1 MEISEERGAK
11 RQGAASSA
19 PTSIDGQLEV
29 VSTGIFVADCVARP
43 VVGTPAKGRLELVDS
58 IGLYSGGSAASTGY
72 GLARFGIKTAVIG
85 RIGNDGFGDFM
96 INETKR
102 HGAIAMLER
111 DESAGTSSTLVT
123 VDEDSERSFLHY
135 IGANANLQPSDIPLL
150 ELKSRGAKII
160 HVAGYFALPGMEGI
174 DGSPTRDMFKDARAL
189 GIQTS
194 LDSVWD
200 ARGRWMQLIGTV
212 LPETDFFCP
221 SIVEARAMLNMSDES
236 PLEIA
241 KALFD
246 AGVREVVALKMGEE
260 GSFVMAKNGEH
271 HTLGVARVPSI
282 DGTGSGDAFI
292 AGFLAARLKGLNLLE
307 ACKCGNA
314 AGAMCVR
321 AVGAMTGISDWQELR
336 QIAESI
342 QEVV

>member
-1 MEISEERGAK
+1 MDS
-11 RQGAASSA
+11 AA
-19 PTSIDGQLEV
+19 LEV
-29 VSTGIFVADCVARP
+29 VSIGIFVADCVARP
-43 VVGTPAKGRLELVDS
+43 VIGTPPKGKLELVDS

-96 INETKR
+96 LNETKR

-111 DESAGTSSTLVT
+111 DSSAGTSATLVS
-123 VDEDSERSFLHY
+123 VDQDGERSFLHY
-135 IGANANLQPSDIPLL
+135 IGANANLRPSDIPLS
-150 ELKSRGAKII
+150 ELFSRGTKIL

-174 DGSPTRDMFKDARAL
+174 DGSPSRDMFKEARAL

-200 ARGRWMQLIGTV
+200 AKGRWMKLIGTV
-212 LPETDFFCP
+212 LPETDYFCP
-221 SIVEARAMLNMSDES
+221 SIHEAQAITNLPES
-236 PLEIA
+236 ATPLEVA
-241 KALFD
+241 KALFA
-246 AGVREVVALKMGEE
+246 AGVREIVALKMGED

-271 HTLGVARVPSI
+271 HMVGIAHVPSI

-307 ACKCGNA
+307 AAKCGNA

-321 AVGAMTGISDWQELR
+321 ALGAMTGITDWQELTR
-336 QIAESI
+336 IASTTL
-342 QEVV
+342 EVL

>member
-1 MEISEERGAK
+1 MNSD
-11 RQGAASSA
+11 S
-19 PTSIDGQLEV
+19 LEV

-43 VVGTPAKGRLELVDS
+43 VIGTPAKGKLELVDS

-72 GLARFGIKTAVIG
+72 SLARFGIKTAVIG

-96 INETKR
+96 LNETKR
-102 HGAIAMLER
+102 HGAFPMLER

-123 VDEDSERSFLHY
+123 VDEDGERSFLHY
-135 IGANANLQPSDIPLL
+135 IGANANLRSSDISLS
-150 ELKSRGAKII
+150 ELKARGTKII

-174 DGSPTRDMFKDARAL
+174 DGSPTRDMFKEARAL

-200 ARGRWMQLIGTV
+200 ARGRWMKLIGSV
-212 LPETDFFCP
+212 LPETDYFCP
-221 SIVEARAMLNMSDES
+221 NLHEARAITNLPENAT
-236 PLEIA
+236 PLEVA
-241 KALFD
+241 RALFA
-246 AGVREVVALKMGEE
+246 AGVREIVALKMGEA
-260 GSFVMAKNGEH
+260 GSFVMNKNGEH
-271 HTLGVARVPSI
+271 HTVGIARVPSI

-292 AGFLAARLKGLNLLE
+292 AGFLAARLKGLSLLE
-307 ACKCGNA
+307 AAKCGNA
-314 AGAMCVR
+314 AGAMCMR
-321 AVGAMTGISDWQELR
+321 AVGAMTGITDWQELT

>member
-1 MEISEERGAK
+1 M
-11 RQGAASSA
+11 
-19 PTSIDGQLEV
+19 TSNPLEV

-43 VVGTPAKGRLELVDS
+43 VIGTPAKGKLELVDS

-96 INETKR
+96 LNETRR
-102 HGAIAMLER
+102 HGAFPMLER

-123 VDEDSERSFLHY
+123 VDEDGERSFLHY
-135 IGANANLQPSDIPLL
+135 IGANANLRPSNISLF
-150 ELKSRGAKII
+150 ELKSRGTKII

-174 DGSPTRDMFKDARAL
+174 DGSPTRGMFKDARAL

-212 LPETDFFCP
+212 LPETDYFCP
-221 SIVEARAMLNMSDES
+221 NLHEARAIMGMPETAA
-236 PLEIA
+236 PLEVA

-246 AGVREVVALKMGEE
+246 AGVREIVALKMGEE
-260 GSFVMAKNGEH
+260 GSFVMDKKGLH
-271 HTLGVARVPSI
+271 HTVGIANVPSI

-307 ACKCGNA
+307 AAKCGNA

-321 AVGAMTGISDWQELR
+321 AVGAMTGITNWTEVK
-336 QIAESI
+336 QIAATIS
-342 QEVV
+342 EVL

>member
-1 MEISEERGAK
+1 MEMDS
-11 RQGAASSA
+11 
-19 PTSIDGQLEV
+19 LEV

-43 VVGTPAKGRLELVDS
+43 VVSTPAKGKLELVDS

-85 RIGNDGFGDFM
+85 RIGSDGFGDFM
-96 INETKR
+96 LNETKR
-102 HGAIAMLER
+102 HGAISMLER

-123 VDEDSERSFLHY
+123 VDEDGERSFLHY
-135 IGANANLQPSDIPLL
+135 IGANANLRPADIPLS
-150 ELKSRGAKII
+150 ELKSRGLSVI

-174 DGSPTRDMFKDARAL
+174 DGSPTRDMFKEARAL

-221 SIVEARAMLNMSDES
+221 SIHEARAMLDMPENTR

-241 KALFD
+241 QELFK

-307 ACKCGNA
+307 ATKCGNA

-321 AVGAMTGISDWQELR
+321 AVGAMTGITNWSEVE
-336 QIAESI
+336 QIAATIS
-342 QEVV
+342 EVL

>member
-1 MEISEERGAK
+1 MNSD
-11 RQGAASSA
+11 
-19 PTSIDGQLEV
+19 PLEV

-43 VVGTPAKGRLELVDS
+43 VLATPAKGKLELVDS

-96 INETKR
+96 LNEANR
-102 HGAIAMLER
+102 HGAIAMLKR

-123 VDEDSERSFLHY
+123 VDEDGERSFLHY
-135 IGANANLQPSDIPLL
+135 IGANANLRPVDIPLF
-150 ELKSRGAKII
+150 ELKSRGLKIL
-160 HVAGYFALPGMEGI
+160 HVAGYFALPGMEGV
-174 DGSPTRDMFKDARAL
+174 DGSPTRDMFREARGL

-212 LPETDFFCP
+212 LPETDYFCP
-221 SIVEARAMLNMSDES
+221 NLQEARAITNLPENTTPFEV
-236 PLEIA
+236 A
-241 KALFD
+241 TALFA
-246 AGVREVVALKMGEE
+246 AGVREMVALKMGEE
-260 GSFVMAKNGEH
+260 GAFVMDKNGEH
-271 HTLGVARVPSI
+271 HTVGIASVPSI

-292 AGFLAARLKGLNLLE
+292 AGFLAARLKGLNLFK
-307 ACKCGNA
+307 AAKCGNA

-321 AVGAMTGISDWQELR
+321 AVGAMTGITDWQELS
-336 QIAESI
+336 QIAANI
-342 QEVV
+342 QEVL

>member
-1 MEISEERGAK
+1 MNSD
-11 RQGAASSA
+11 
-19 PTSIDGQLEV
+19 PLEV

-43 VVGTPAKGRLELVDS
+43 VLATPAKGKLELVDS

-85 RIGNDGFGDFM
+85 RIGHDGFGDFM
-96 INETKR
+96 LNETKR

-123 VDEDSERSFLHY
+123 VDEDGERSFLHY
-135 IGANANLQPSDIPLL
+135 IGANANLRPTDISLI
-150 ELKSRGAKII
+150 ELKARGTKII

-174 DGSPTRDMFKDARAL
+174 DGSPTRDMFKEARGL

-212 LPETDFFCP
+212 LPETDYFCP
-221 SIVEARAMLNMSDES
+221 NLQEARAITNLPENAA
-236 PLEIA
+236 PLEVA
-241 KALFD
+241 TALFA
-246 AGVREVVALKMGEE
+246 AGVREIVALKMGEH
-260 GSFVMAKNGEH
+260 GSFVMDKNGQH
-271 HTLGVARVPSI
+271 HTVGIANVPSI

-292 AGFLAARLKGLNLLE
+292 AGFLAARLKGLSLLE
-307 ACKCGNA
+307 AAKCGNA

-321 AVGAMTGISDWQELR
+321 AVGAMTGITDWQELT
-336 QIAESI
+336 QIAQGI
-342 QEVV
+342 QEVL

>member
-1 MEISEERGAK
+1 MNSDA
-11 RQGAASSA
+11 
-19 PTSIDGQLEV
+19 LEV

-43 VVGTPAKGRLELVDS
+43 VIGTPAKGKLELVDS

-72 GLARFGIKTAVIG
+72 SLARFGIKTAVIG

-96 INETKR
+96 LNEANR
-102 HGAIAMLER
+102 HGATAMLER
-111 DESAGTSSTLVT
+111 DKTAGTSSTLVT
-123 VDEDSERSFLHY
+123 VDEDGERSFLHY
-135 IGANANLQPSDIPLL
+135 IGANANLRPSDISLL
-150 ELKSRGAKII
+150 ELKSRGTKII

-174 DGSPTRDMFKDARAL
+174 DGSPTRDMFAEARAL

-221 SIVEARAMLNMSDES
+221 NLHEARAITELPES
-236 PLEIA
+236 AKPLEVA
-241 KALFD
+241 RALFQ
-246 AGVREVVALKMGEE
+246 AGVREIVALKMGEE
-260 GSFVMAKNGEH
+260 GSFVMTKNGEH
-271 HTLGVARVPSI
+271 HMVGIARVPSI

-292 AGFLAARLKGLNLLE
+292 AGFLAARLKGLGLLE
-307 ACKCGNA
+307 AAKCGNA

-321 AVGAMTGISDWQELR
+321 AVGAMTGITDWQEVK
-336 QIAESI
+336 QIAATTL
-342 QEVV
+342 EVL

>member
-1 MEISEERGAK
+1 MNSD
-11 RQGAASSA
+11 
-19 PTSIDGQLEV
+19 PLEV

-72 GLARFGIKTAVIG
+72 SLARFGIQTAVIG

-96 INETKR
+96 LNETKR

-111 DESAGTSSTLVT
+111 DEMAGTSSTLVT
-123 VDEDSERSFLHY
+123 VDEDGERSFLHY
-135 IGANANLQPSDIPLL
+135 IGANANLRPSNIPLL
-150 ELKSRGAKII
+150 ELKARGLKIL

-174 DGSPTRDMFKDARAL
+174 DGSPTRDLFKDARAL

-194 LDSVWD
+194 LDSVWN
-200 ARGRWMQLIGTV
+200 ARGNWIQKIGSI
-212 LPETDFFCP
+212 LPETDYFCP
-221 SIVEARAMLNMSDES
+221 SIHEARAILEMPES
-236 PLEIA
+236 VTPLEIA
-241 KALFD
+241 QGLFA

-260 GSFVMAKNGEH
+260 GSFVMDKHGEH
-271 HTLGVARVPSI
+271 HNVGIFRVPSI

-292 AGFLAARLKGLNLLE
+292 SGFLAARLKGLSLLE
-307 ACKCGNA
+307 AQKCGNA

-321 AVGAMTGISDWQELR
+321 ALGAMTGITDWQEVTK
-336 QIAESI
+336 IAASI
-342 QEVV
+342 QEVL

>member
-1 MEISEERGAK
+1 MNSDA
-11 RQGAASSA
+11 
-19 PTSIDGQLEV
+19 LEV

-43 VVGTPAKGRLELVDS
+43 VIGTPAKGKLELVDS

-72 GLARFGIKTAVIG
+72 SLARFGIQTAVIG

-96 INETKR
+96 LNETKR

-123 VDEDSERSFLHY
+123 VDEDGERSFLHY
-135 IGANANLQPSDIPLL
+135 IGANANLRPSDISLS
-150 ELKSRGAKII
+150 ELKSLGTKVV

-174 DGSPTRDMFKDARAL
+174 DGSPTRDMFKEARAM

-212 LPETDFFCP
+212 LPETDYFCP
-221 SIVEARAMLNMSDES
+221 NLQEARAITELPES
-236 PLEIA
+236 ATPFAVA
-241 KALFD
+241 KALF
-246 AGVREVVALKMGEE
+246 ASGVREVVALKMGET
-260 GSFVMAKNGEH
+260 GSFVMTKNGKY
-271 HTLGVARVPSI
+271 HTVGIARVPSI

-307 ACKCGNA
+307 AAKCGNA

-321 AVGAMTGISDWQELR
+321 AVGAMTGITDWQELT
-336 QIAESI
+336 QIAADI